1 MWAVFFIDCCL
12 LPPREFSRRE
22 ENGGCDV
29 RSTVSTVS
37 AQVSLL
43 KELKMSLR
51 MKNNKREGRLSSTT
65 RKITTMIM
73 TAVAVMMMMRQ
84 GLNMRHA
91 QLEYD
96 NVVDKNDDDERR
108 IGY

>member
-1 MWAVFFIDCCL
+1 
-12 LPPREFSRRE
+12 
-22 ENGGCDV
+22 
-29 RSTVSTVS
+29 
-37 AQVSLL
+37 
-43 KELKMSLR
+43 MSLR

-65 RKITTMIM
+65 RKITTMMM
-73 TAVAVMMMMRQ
+73 TTVAVMMMRE

-96 NVVDKNDDDERR
+96 YVVDNNDDDERR

>member
-1 MWAVFFIDCCL
+1 MSFAPQRVQS
-12 LPPREFSRRE
+12 PRGERRLRCPQHRVHCFSTGE
-22 ENGGCDV
+22 KI
-29 RSTVSTVS
+29 
-37 AQVSLL
+37 L
-43 KELKMSLR
+43 KELKMPLR

-65 RKITTMIM
+65 RKITTTMM

-96 NVVDKNDDDERR
+96 NVVDNNDDDERR

>member
-1 MWAVFFIDCCL
+1 M
-12 LPPREFSRRE
+12 
-22 ENGGCDV
+22 
-29 RSTVSTVS
+29 
-37 AQVSLL
+37 

-65 RKITTMIM
+65 RKITTTMM

-96 NVVDKNDDDERR
+96 NVVDNNDDDERR